1 MTEAEKTA
9 YLARRQKILDILNWL
24 IGQWELAEGLSALV
38 GSNFVTLELIDGIEK
53 ILVEAIKTVQDA
65 QVKEKLQSG
74 VDKIRQMKEEEMRER
89 NTEAS
94 EVEKNLISNLQF

>member
-1 MTEAEKTA
+1 
-9 YLARRQKILDILNWL
+9 
-24 IGQWELAEGLSALV
+24 
-38 GSNFVTLELIDGIEK
+38 VTLELIDGIEK